1 MHAIIPRYVW
11 THLFLECHDLEGI
24 DMTSPESMTDEHL
37 LSILTS
43 HDKGIADNQE
53 HVVQGRTGL
62 NIWFSLLQ
70 IFHKQF
76 LQIGTLLFKR
86 FV

>member
-43 HDKGIADNQE
+43 YDKGTVDKNKRVI
-53 HVVQGRTGL
+53 QGIIC
-62 NIWFSLLQ
+62 N
-70 IFHKQF
+70 
-76 LQIGTLLFKR
+76 
-86 FV
+86 